1 MHSTTPAAEH
11 GVLVDEQAT
20 TTQSR
25 PHSESSVT
33 YRTLCESPT
42 DERKPSLYKYT
53 FCFFFTLLFQ
63 PWHESWSISSDER
76 NTVETS

>member
-1 MHSTTPAAEH
+1 MHSTTPAADH
-11 GVLVDEQAT
+11 DVLVDEQAT

-42 DERKPSLYKYT
+42 DERKPLLYT
-53 FCFFFTLLFQ
+53 FFFSPPLLFQ